1 MIRRRL
7 WAWVAGI
14 VGVTAAVLALN
25 LAFGNTPALGL
36 DLQGGLSVTLA
47 PSEGATDD
55 DLLVIR
61 DLIRDELE
69 RRGIAE
75 PDVRVEGPNIIVD
88 LPGVRDQE
96 DALDAVDVAGIVT
109 LRPVYQCFAAA
120 EPGASTTTPS
130 GTAPGSTIAGT
141 VPGST
146 TAGSAAS
153 PTTAA
158 AGDAR
163 GAGNERGSGGHSVG
177 VRRLGAGGRA
187 ADHGDHGQH
196 GATDDDRSV
205 HDGRTRRDDDH
216 RAGCDDDHHRW
227 RGHDRATRT
236 TGDRGAARSR
246 RRAVPGRPAG
256 RHR

>member
-130 GTAPGSTIAGT
+130 GTAPGSTVAGT
-141 VPGST
+141 APGST

-158 AGDAR
+158 PASTAPGTGAVPEATPSGFAGSAPAAD
-163 GAGNERGSGGHSVG
+163 
-177 VRRLGAGGRA
+177 A